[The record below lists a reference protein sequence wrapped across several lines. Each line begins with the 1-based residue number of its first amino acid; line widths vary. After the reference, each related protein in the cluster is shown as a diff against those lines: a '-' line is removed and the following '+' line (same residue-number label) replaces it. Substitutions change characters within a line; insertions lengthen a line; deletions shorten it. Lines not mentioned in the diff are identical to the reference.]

1 MDVADTAQ
9 CIALMEEAERQFGS
23 VDILI
28 NNAGMHSRGDVE
40 KVPVDDLAAMVN
52 INLRGPIV
60 LSRAAIPYL
69 RKSNAAAIVMV
80 GSLAGRAPLQGA
92 ATYSATKAGLRAFTY
107 AIADE
112 LKPLGINVGVVSPG
126 PIDTGFIMDEIDN
139 VEDIVFSQPMSS
151 ADEVAAAIMAIA
163 EGPKNEI
170 SMPKVS
176 GWLTTISYL
185 FPALRRKLRP
195 KLYKIGRKNKDKYRH
210 RKID

>member
-9 CIALMEEAERQFGS
+9 CIALMEEAEKHYGS

-69 RKSNAAAIVMV
+69 RKSNAAIVMV

-139 VEDIVFSQPMSS
+139 VEDIVSLSPWG
-151 ADEVAAAIMAIA
+151 ADKVAAAIMAIA
-163 EGPKNEI
+163 AGPQK
-170 SMPKVS
+170 
-176 GWLTTISYL
+176 
-185 FPALRRKLRP
+185 
-195 KLYKIGRKNKDKYRH
+195 
-210 RKID
+210 